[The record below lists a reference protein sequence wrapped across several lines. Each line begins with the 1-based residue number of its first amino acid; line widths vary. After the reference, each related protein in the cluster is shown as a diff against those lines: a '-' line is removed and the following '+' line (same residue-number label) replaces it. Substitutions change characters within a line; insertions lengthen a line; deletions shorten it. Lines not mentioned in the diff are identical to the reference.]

1 MSVFQ
6 PSLFEQ
12 STRVKIVLK
21 RDHELVKLTGLLN
34 WHELTEIAMTQRDS
48 KKAVCGSQPR
58 YRALL
63 GAVALMATK
72 NMTFR
77 EAEDLIAHYA
87 PARYL
92 CDLMDSDVR
101 LDHVTIFDFTK
112 MLGDVGMAQIN
123 QSILSKAQ
131 MLGIMDPSKLMSDTT
146 AQEAKI
152 PYPTEAGLML
162 RFGQLVEKSVVK
174 LGGKF
179 RDIKE
184 GVKEKVQE
192 IKELVRNSHLF
203 AKGKEQKGKVGR
215 KIYHTVKELQA
226 DLVGLLATGSKLTSK
241 SGKELTRL
249 VHLMD
254 RLLPQIL
261 HFLTTGFVAHK
272 KIIHLQM
279 SDLYSIV
286 RGKAGKKVEFGLKW
300 GISRLGG
307 GFLQGFLLA
316 GGQHAADQRFCL
328 EALKQH
334 QKIFGKAPTTF
345 GFDRG
350 GYSAANIKK
359 AKKLGVKNVG
369 IAPTGKTPWAVSEK
383 LRKSIVRER
392 AQVEGGIGTIKSSR
406 YGFNKPNAKSTAAMA
421 RCGQRAILGFN
432 MRKLTRE
439 WSAMQSAAAMS

>member
-21 RDHELVKLTGLLN
+21 EDHELVKLTGLVN
-34 WHELTEIAMTQRDS
+34 WHELTEIAMTIRDS
-48 KKAVCGSQPR
+48 KKAVCGSQPL

-77 EAEDLIAHYA
+77 DAEDLIAHYA

-92 CDLMDSDVR
+92 CNLMDSDVG

-112 MLGDVGMAQIN
+112 MLGDVGIAQIN
-123 QSILSKAQ
+123 HSILSKAQ
-131 MLGIMDPSKLMSDTT
+131 ILGIMNPSQLMSDTT

-152 PYPTEAGLML
+152 PYPTETGLMM
-162 RFGQLVEKSVVK
+162 RFGQLVQKAVSG

-179 RDIKE
+179 RDIKDN
-184 GVKEKVQE
+184 VKEKVQE

-215 KIYHTVKELQA
+215 KIYHTVKELHA
-226 DLVGLLATGSKLTSK
+226 SLAEILATGSKLTSK
-241 SGKELTRL
+241 GGKDLTAL
-249 VHLMD
+249 VSLMD
-254 RLLPQIL
+254 RLLPQIIF
-261 HFLTTGFVAHK
+261 FLKTGFVAHK

-279 SDLYSIV
+279 SELYSIV

-316 GGQHAADQRFCL
+316 GGQHAADQKFCL
-328 EALKQH
+328 EALNQH

-369 IAPTGKTPWAVSEK
+369 IAPTGRTPWVVSET

-421 RCGQRAILGFN
+421 RCGQRAILDFN

-439 WSAMQSAAAMS
+439 WSSMQSAAAMS

>member
-6 PSLFEQ
+6 RSLFEQ
-12 STRVKIVLK
+12 STRVKIILK
-21 RDHELVKLTGLLN
+21 DDHELVKLTELIN
-34 WHELTEIAMTQRDS
+34 WTELTTIAATIRDG
-48 KKAVCGSQPR
+48 KKVVSGPRPR

-72 NMTFR
+72 KMTYR
-77 EAEDLIAHYA
+77 DAEDLIAHYA

-92 CDLMDSDVR
+92 CDLMDSDLH

-112 MLGDVGMAQIN
+112 MLGDTGLAQIN
-123 QSILSKAQ
+123 RSVLSKAQ
-131 MLGIMDPSKLMSDTT
+131 DCGFADPSALMSDTT
-146 AQEAKI
+146 AQEAMI
-152 PYPTEAGLML
+152 PYPTEVGLMA
-162 RFGQLVEKSVVK
+162 RFGQLAQRAVGR

-179 RDIKE
+179 RDAKD
-184 GVKEKVQE
+184 GVKEQVQK

-203 AKGKEQKGKVGR
+203 AKGKEQKSKVGR
-215 KIYHTVKELQA
+215 KIYHTVKGLHKELA
-226 DLVGLLATGSKLTSK
+226 DLLAVGSKLTSK

-249 VHLMD
+249 VNLMD
-254 RLLPQIL
+254 RLLPQIFY
-261 HFLTTGFVAHK
+261 FLKTGFVANK

-279 SDLYSIV
+279 AELYSIV

-300 GISRLGG
+300 GISRIGG
-307 GFLQGFLLA
+307 GFLQGFLLS
-316 GGQHAADQRFCL
+316 GGGHASDQKFCL
-328 EALKQH
+328 EAIKYH
-334 QKIFGKAPTTF
+334 QRSFGKAPKTF

-369 IAPTGKTPWAVSEK
+369 IAPTGKTAWAVSET

-421 RCGQRAILGFN
+421 WCGQRAILGFN

-439 WSAMQSAAAMS
+439 WTAAQTAAAMS